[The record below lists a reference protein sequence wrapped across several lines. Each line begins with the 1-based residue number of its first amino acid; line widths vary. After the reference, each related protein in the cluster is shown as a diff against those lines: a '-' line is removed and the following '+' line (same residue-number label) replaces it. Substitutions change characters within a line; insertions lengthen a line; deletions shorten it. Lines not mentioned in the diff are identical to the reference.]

1 MCGRYAIYSKKK
13 IKDIYNVDI
22 EPNYNVSPG
31 SNILVLDC
39 DYVPRKMI
47 WKFFPIWGKKDF
59 NIINARSET
68 LHVKN
73 SFKNTLRCIF
83 IADGYYE
90 WKEDINYKKPFY
102 IFKKS
107 SFLFIAGLYND
118 TSGCCIVTKK
128 SQSNISHIH
137 HRQPLI
143 LNEKNMRSW
152 LDGTL
157 DLKKDYDSSLYFYQ
171 VSINVN
177 NPQNN
182 QEKNIKP
189 IK

>member
-39 DYVPRKMI
+39 DFVPRKMM
-47 WKFFPIWGKKDF
+47 WKFSPIWTNKNF
-59 NIINARSET
+59 NIINARIET

-83 IADGYYE
+83 VTDGYYE

-107 SFLFIAGLYND
+107 SFLFIAGIYND

-128 SQSNISHIH
+128 SQSNIYHIH

-152 LDGTL
+152 LDKTL
-157 DLKKDYDSSLYFYQ
+157 DLKKDYNSELYFHQ
-171 VSINVN
+171 VSVNVN

-189 IK
+189 VY